1 MTMTKSRAL
10 RTPAARFA
18 DAVAEPPAAAPT
30 SGAGGV
36 RTTFG
41 LAHASAIEF
50 VASVSLG
57 FVFACLGVA
66 TAMGFLDMLRRMDFA
81 HPSLASV
88 AEVLSRLAIASFMML
103 VSWLVLIRLRPVAK
117 SSGLAPRIAAL
128 IGTFLQLARVLLPRQ
143 ADTSITVK
151 LISSALILGGNSL
164 ALYVLTWLGRS
175 FSIMPEA
182 RRLVTGGPYG
192 IVRHPLY
199 LAEFIASMG
208 VLLQFFSPYAALIS
222 GTQAGFQIL
231 RMHFEERVLRSA
243 FPDYA
248 AYSRRTWRVIP
259 GLY

>member
-1 MTMTKSRAL
+1 MSMTKSRAS
-10 RTPAARFA
+10 RTSAAGI
-18 DAVAEPPAAAPT
+18 AVAEPPAAAPAP
-30 SGAGGV
+30 GAGRPQGG
-36 RTTFG
+36 FG
-41 LAHASAIEF
+41 LVHASAIEF
-50 VASVSLG
+50 LARLTLG
-57 FVFACLGVA
+57 FLFACLGVV
-66 TAMGFLDMLRRMDFA
+66 TVFGLLDLLRRMDFA
-81 HPSLASV
+81 QLTLASV
-88 AEVLSRLAIASFMML
+88 AEALSKLAIASFMLL
-103 VSWLVLIRLRPVAK
+103 VSWLVLVRLRPVAK

-128 IGTFLQLARVLLPRQ
+128 IGTFLQLALVLLPRH
-143 ADTSITVK
+143 ADTSIAVK

-164 ALYVLTWLGRS
+164 ALYVLVWLGRS

-182 RRLVTGGPYG
+182 RRLVTTGPYG

-208 VLLQFFSPYAALIS
+208 VLMQFFSPYAALIS

>member
-1 MTMTKSRAL
+1 MSMTKSRAL
-10 RTPAARFA
+10 RTPVASIA
-18 DAVAEPPAAAPT
+18 DAVPVPPAAAPAP
-30 SGAGGV
+30 GAGQAGSG
-36 RTTFG
+36 FG

-50 VASVSLG
+50 AASVSLG

-66 TAMGFLDMLRRMDFA
+66 TAIGFLDLLRRMDFA
-81 HPSLASV
+81 QLSLASV
-88 AEVLSRLAIASFMML
+88 AEALSRLAIASFMLL

-117 SSGLAPRIAAL
+117 SSGLAPRIAAV
-128 IGTFLQLARVLLPRQ
+128 IGTFLQLALVLLPRHV
-143 ADTSITVK
+143 DTSITVK
-151 LISSALILGGNSL
+151 LISSALILGGNAL
-164 ALYVLTWLGRS
+164 ALYVLAWLGRS

-182 RRLVTGGPYG
+182 RRLVTAGPYG

-208 VLLQFFSPYAALIS
+208 VLMQFFSPYAALIS

-231 RMHFEERVLRSA
+231 RMHFEERVLRTA

>member
-1 MTMTKSRAL
+1 MSMTKSRAS
-10 RTPAARFA
+10 RTAAA
-18 DAVAEPPAAAPT
+18 GIAGAVAEPPAAAP
-30 SGAGGV
+30 SPGAGRPQSG
-36 RTTFG
+36 FG
-41 LAHASAIEF
+41 LAEASAIEF
-50 VASVSLG
+50 LARLTLG
-57 FVFACLGVA
+57 FLFACLGAV
-66 TAMGFLDMLRRMDFA
+66 TVMGLLDLLRQMDFA
-81 HPSLASV
+81 QLTLAAV
-88 AEVLSRLAIASFMML
+88 AEALSKLAIASFMLL

-128 IGTFLQLARVLLPRQ
+128 IGTFLQLALVLLPRH
-143 ADTSITVK
+143 ADTSIAVK
-151 LISSALILGGNSL
+151 LISSALILGGNSF
-164 ALYVLTWLGRS
+164 ALYVLFWLGRS

-182 RRLVTGGPYG
+182 RRLVTTGPYG

-208 VLLQFFSPYAALIS
+208 VLMQFFSPYAALIS

-259 GLY
+259 GIY